1 LPIRA
6 FALPSFYR
14 AAMSPRFVVHE
25 HDASHH
31 HYDFRL
37 EMEGVLRSWAI
48 PKGPSLDPSDKRLAV
63 LVEDHPLEYGDF
75 EGTIPE
81 GEYGA
86 GRVAIWD
93 RGAYSL
99 LEKKGDKIIF
109 FLEGEKLRGNFTL
122 IRLLRGQ
129 KGNEWLLI
137 KQRDEYAQPGWR
149 LKTSLPR
156 RGKN

>member
-1 LPIRA
+1 
-6 FALPSFYR
+6 
-14 AAMSPRFVVHE
+14 MSTSSGRFVIQKHQAT
-25 HDASHH
+25 HL

-37 EMEGVLRSWAI
+37 EMDGVLKSWAV
-48 PKGPSLDPSDKRLAV
+48 PKEPPTQSGIRRLAMQ
-63 LVEDHPLEYGDF
+63 VEDHELDYIDF
-75 EGTIPE
+75 EGVIPE

-99 LEKKGDKIIF
+99 LEKKEDKIVFI
-109 FLEGEKLRGNFTL
+109 LEGEKLRGNFTL

-137 KQRDEYAQPGWR
+137 KQKDEYAQSGWR
-149 LKTSLPR
+149 LKTSLAR
-156 RGKN
+156 CRKN